1 MKVFLHKIE
10 IFCELSV
17 GMKIENKKTESFNKN
32 ENRENKS
39 VDEFQEYILQQKLPN
54 IKVKAQSDMKVWN
67 III

>member
-17 GMKIENKKTESFNKN
+17 GMKLENKKTESFNKN